1 MPGEDRKLVPSPSV
15 DTYDLK
21 PEMSAFELTS
31 ALVSAIKSKKYNFIV
46 CNFANT
52 DMVGHSGNLEATIKA
67 VEAVDTCL
75 GEIHK
80 ACEEIG
86 AEILITADHG
96 NAEQMVN
103 PKTNKSHTAH
113 TNNPVPLVY
122 LSHRKASIAG
132 PLVGTLA
139 DLAPT
144 ILTLM
149 DIEQPEEMTGRCL
162 LTIK

>member
-1 MPGEDRKLVPSPSV
+1 
-15 DTYDLK
+15 
-21 PEMSAFELTS
+21 
-31 ALVSAIKSKKYNFIV
+31 
-46 CNFANT
+46 
-52 DMVGHSGNLEATIKA
+52 
-67 VEAVDTCL
+67 
-75 GEIHK
+75 
-80 ACEEIG
+80 
-86 AEILITADHG
+86 
-96 NAEQMVN
+96 MVN
-103 PKTNKSHTAH
+103 PKTNKAHTAH